1 MSIKLWLCMA
11 CRAPSSPPTPPLY
24 LQKKT
29 PGQVFAPA
37 LKERES
43 KNKVVMHSL
52 AQLNRIT
59 YSSSTKSVQIGTVF
73 GQLEIKLT
81 S

>member
-37 LKERES
+37 LKEREQGCHLFIS
-43 KNKVVMHSL
+43 TIKQDHVQFFNKIRPDRHS
-52 AQLNRIT
+52 
-59 YSSSTKSVQIGTVF
+59 F